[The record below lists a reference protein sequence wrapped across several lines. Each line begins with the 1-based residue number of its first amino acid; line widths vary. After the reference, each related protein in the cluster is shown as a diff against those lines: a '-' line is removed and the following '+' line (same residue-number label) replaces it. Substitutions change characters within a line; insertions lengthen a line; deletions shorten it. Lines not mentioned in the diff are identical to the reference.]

1 MTALKID
8 NDPIAILQ
16 RDQPK
21 QTKAMDGHDYEKS
34 REKGNGNGRMK
45 SGGKKRERAKE
56 TG

>member
-34 REKGNGNGRMK
+34 QEKGNGNGRMK